1 MASKLP
7 EKVVAENHERSVNM
21 SESFSEQPSSEQD
34 SAGGPPPNR
43 PNLPR
48 SADDVLPPV
57 EAPSAGFLLQLFFI
71 PMVIVTIIVSIW
83 AMFSWLVHLGS
94 DPRDLVKDI
103 RAMNDASWQK
113 AYTLSDALRNPEF
126 DSLKEDEGL
135 AMDLANLLTDE
146 IKGGRTDE
154 NRLKL
159 RIYLARALGEFRVP
173 SVAPALVQAAT
184 TQREEVE
191 LAVRRT
197 AVEGLAILASNV
209 GSERLLEEAGVLEAL
224 LDASK
229 EMDAA
234 AGQHERADLRASAA
248 FALGVLGGA
257 EALDRLDRML
267 SDSYTNA
274 RYNAATG
281 LARHGD
287 ARAEMVLVEMLD
299 PENPEATRDE
309 ASPSARERK
318 RLEVLTNGIFAAARL
333 ADKNRDSDLAQLRQ
347 ALHELAQSDEHR
359 AVRMK
364 ASEALHV
371 FPAPAP

>member
-1 MASKLP
+1 
-7 EKVVAENHERSVNM
+7 M
-21 SESFSEQPSSEQD
+21 SDPDSNLTPSPPTPPARP
-34 SAGGPPPNR
+34 SAP
-43 PNLPR
+43 PR
-48 SADDVLPPV
+48 SADDILPPV

-71 PMVIVTIIVSIW
+71 PLVIVSIIVSIW

-126 DSLKEDEGL
+126 DSLKDDEGL

-146 IKGGRTDE
+146 LKTGRTDE

-159 RIYLARALGEFRVP
+159 RIYLSRALGEFRVP
-173 SVAPALVQAAT
+173 AVAPALVAAAT
-184 TQREEVE
+184 IEREEAE

-197 AVEGLAILASNV
+197 AVEGLAILADNT
-209 GSERLLEEAGVLEAL
+209 GGEQLRQEAGVLPAL
-224 LDASK
+224 IAASM

-234 AGQHERADLRASAA
+234 PGVYDRADLRASAA
-248 FALGVLGGA
+248 FALGVIGGD

-267 SDSYTNA
+267 SDSYANA

-287 ARAEMVLVEMLD
+287 GRAEFVLVEMLD
-299 PENPEATRDE
+299 PDNPESLRDD
-309 ASPSARERK
+309 ASDSVRERK
-318 RLEVLTNGIFAAARL
+318 RLEVLSNGIYAAARL
-333 ADKNRDSDLAQLRQ
+333 ADRNSQSELTALRH
-347 ALHELAQSDEHR
+347 ALDELANSNQHR

-364 ASEALHV
+364 AAEALHV
-371 FPAPAP
+371 VKQRD